1 MIRTV
6 LHSQKGE
13 RSPNNEDAALV
24 LSVQNIAVVADGVG
38 GGPAGEEASRWA
50 LCSIERYLKSRDITE
65 NEILSA
71 IKLANSSVREK
82 AQSTHLQGMASTLV
96 LAWVTANEVIC
107 FNVGD
112 SRTYLL
118 RQKKLVQ
125 LSNDHVAAVERQ
137 GRVKNFLTR
146 AIGIADDPDTEI
158 TRSDWQKGDVLLL
171 VSDGIY
177 DKMPHEQLE
186 SICNQSQLSMYE
198 KTSAMINLSL
208 RNGGADD
215 KTVIM
220 VF

>member
-6 LHSQKGE
+6 LQSQKGE

-24 LSVQNIAVVADGVG
+24 LSAQNIVAVADGVG
-38 GGPAGEEASRWA
+38 GGPAGEDASRWA
-50 LCSIERYLKSRDITE
+50 LCNIERYLSSRVITE

-71 IKLANSSVREK
+71 IKIANSSVIEK
-82 AQSTHLQGMASTLV
+82 AQNTPLQGMASTLV
-96 LAWVTANEVIC
+96 LAWIKTNEVIC

-112 SRTYLL
+112 SRMYLL
-118 RQKKLVQ
+118 RQQKLVQ
-125 LSNDHVAAVERQ
+125 LSNDHVAAVARQ
-137 GRVKNFLTR
+137 GRIKNFVTR
-146 AIGIADDPDTEI
+146 AIGIADDPDAEI
-158 TRSDWQKGDVLLL
+158 TRSDWQEGDVLLL
-171 VSDGIY
+171 MSDGIY
-177 DKMPHEQLE
+177 DKLPHEQLE

-208 RNGGADD
+208 RNGSADD